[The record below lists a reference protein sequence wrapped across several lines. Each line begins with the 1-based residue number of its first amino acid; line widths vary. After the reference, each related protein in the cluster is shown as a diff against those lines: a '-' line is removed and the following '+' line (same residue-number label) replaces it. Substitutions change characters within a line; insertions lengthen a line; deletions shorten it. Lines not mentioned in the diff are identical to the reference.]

1 MKKLTVLFVLPL
13 LAFTLAPAEAESA
26 DNPQQQRGWLGVYT
40 ENLSEAMLVA
50 LDIDHGVLIAD
61 VADESPAAA
70 VGFEKGDVVVEL
82 DGRQIEGA
90 SDLRY
95 VVRDR
100 PGRKVVVQIR
110 RRGRPARIDV
120 TLDARDTD
128 AAWLESDK
136 WLRIPEDAMRV
147 AVKALREV
155 GEPGVKKEVKLRVK
169 KFDGEL
175 LELDKL
181 REELEELKAELAEEL
196 EELREEF
203 RERIKDRTSE

>member
-13 LAFTLAPAEAESA
+13 LAFTPAPAEAESA

-120 TLDARDTD
+120 TLMLGIRTPPGLRAISGCGYPRMRCGSRSRRC
-128 AAWLESDK
+128 AKSESQ
-136 WLRIPEDAMRV
+136 A
-147 AVKALREV
+147 
-155 GEPGVKKEVKLRVK
+155 
-169 KFDGEL
+169 
-175 LELDKL
+175 
-181 REELEELKAELAEEL
+181 
-196 EELREEF
+196 
-203 RERIKDRTSE
+203 

>member
-1 MKKLTVLFVLPL
+1 MKKSIVMSVLPL
-13 LAFTLAPAEAESA
+13 LALTLTAAESDPA
-26 DNPQQQRGWLGVYT
+26 DDTQQQRGWLGVYT

-50 LDIDHGVLIAD
+50 LDIDHGVLIVD
-61 VADESPAAA
+61 VVDESPAAA
-70 VGFEKGDVVVEL
+70 AGLQKGDVVMEL

-95 VVRDR
+95 IVRDR
-100 PGRKVVVQIR
+100 PGRKVAVRIR
-110 RRGRPARIDV
+110 RRGRPTRIEV

-128 AAWLESDK
+128 AIWLESDK

-147 AVKALREV
+147 AVKALREA
-155 GEPGVKKEVKLRVK
+155 GEPGPGKEAEVRIKKL
-169 KFDGEL
+169 DGEL
-175 LELDKL
+175 FELDEL

>member
-13 LAFTLAPAEAESA
+13 LAFTLVAAEAESA
-26 DNPQQQRGWLGVYT
+26 DNQQQQRGWLGIYT

-50 LDIDHGVLIAD
+50 LDIDYGVLIAD
-61 VADESPAAA
+61 VVDESPAAA
-70 VGFEKGDVVVEL
+70 VGFQKGDVVVEL
-82 DGRQIEGA
+82 DDQQIESA

-100 PGRKVVVQIR
+100 PDREVVVQIR
-110 RRGRPARIDV
+110 RRGRLARIDV

-128 AAWLESDK
+128 AIWLESDK

-147 AVKALREV
+147 AVKALREA
-155 GEPGVKKEVKLRVK
+155 GEPGAKKETKVRVEKL
-169 KFDGEL
+169 DGEL
-175 LELDKL
+175 FELDEL